1 MRSGPT
7 KQKGK
12 AVSPTQGKTR
22 NQPVTN
28 FVQKGRG
35 GYFANS
41 RTDVH
46 PNFDRHASVGRKS
59 EPKERRN

>member
-12 AVSPTQGKTR
+12 AVSPTH
-22 NQPVTN
+22 

-41 RTDVH
+41 RTPVH
-46 PNFDRHASVGRKS
+46 PNFDRHPNVGRKT
-59 EPKERRN
+59 ERKEK